1 MAIDKKLVK
10 KYLDYKGIDGD
21 FDLYIDEVFLE
32 VKNISNPKKIC
43 VISNCFVENGYYK
56 LDNLGLVLKS
66 DDINKLF
73 INCKSIA
80 TMVVTLGLAV
90 DKKIA
95 IYAKTDLK
103 RSLVMDAVASVYVE
117 SILDELECEVVKES
131 NLYKTMRFSPGY
143 GDLDISVQKS
153 VIERTGSN
161 KFLGINVNSNYLMTP
176 LKSITAFVGFSDEKQ
191 VFSNICLTCPQKGS
205 CNKKCSKAQ

>member
-73 INCKSIA
+73 IN
-80 TMVVTLGLAV
+80 
-90 DKKIA
+90 
-95 IYAKTDLK
+95 
-103 RSLVMDAVASVYVE
+103 
-117 SILDELECEVVKES
+117 
-131 NLYKTMRFSPGY
+131 
-143 GDLDISVQKS
+143 
-153 VIERTGSN
+153 
-161 KFLGINVNSNYLMTP
+161 
-176 LKSITAFVGFSDEKQ
+176 
-191 VFSNICLTCPQKGS
+191 
-205 CNKKCSKAQ
+205 

>member
-1 MAIDKKLVK
+1 MDIDKKLVK

-43 VISNCFVENGYYK
+43 VISNCFDENGYYK

-66 DDINKLF
+66 EDINKLF

-131 NLYKTMRFSPGY
+131 NLYKIGRAH
-143 GDLDISVQKS
+143 V
-153 VIERTGSN
+153 
-161 KFLGINVNSNYLMTP
+161 
-176 LKSITAFVGFSDEKQ
+176 
-191 VFSNICLTCPQKGS
+191 
-205 CNKKCSKAQ
+205 